1 MMYRIEYVDGRKCSF
16 TTGRDATIR
25 LLENMDREKVSDVRR
40 VYKNGVSETVMESY
54 ERFLKNA

>member
-1 MMYRIEYVDGRKCSF
+1 MKYRIEYADGRKCSF
-16 TTGRDATIR
+16 ATGRDATIR
-25 LLENMDREKVSDVRR
+25 LLENMNREKVSDVRR

>member
-1 MMYRIEYVDGRKCSF
+1 MRYRIEYRDGRKCSF

-25 LLENMDREKVSDVRR
+25 LLENMERRAVSDVRR
-40 VYKNGVSETVMESY
+40 LYKSGASDSVMESY

>member
-1 MMYRIEYVDGRKCSF
+1 MKYRIEYADGRKCSF

-25 LLENMDREKVSDVRR
+25 LLENMERRAVSDVRR
-40 VYKNGVSETVMESY
+40 VYKNGITETVMESY